1 MERDQLFSSYEM
13 GKAKRSTFKTKTAP
27 SSKGRL
33 HLLHMDLCGPMRV
46 ESINGKKYI
55 LVIVDDYSRYTIQ
68 DHINEPS
75 SSKLV
80 LNVVPLADKTD
91 ISLQELE
98 LLFNLMYKEYFNAG
112 NQSLSKS
119 SALSNN
125 LQQQDTQPTLNV
137 QTTLELIIPPTDVNV
152 EDNNTNQAED
162 AQFEAYIFINPFTL
176 PRTEAT
182 EASSQNVDTSNMH
195 TFYQRHRSEYH
206 WTKDHLLEQVC
217 GNPSKPVQIRR
228 QLATDPKMCMFVL
241 TVSTFEPKNIKETM
255 ADHAWIEAMQ
265 EELHQFD
272 RLNKEGID
280 FEESFAPVARLEAT
294 RIFVAYAA
302 HKSLTIYQMDVKTD
316 FLKGLL
322 KEEVYVK
329 QPDGFV
335 DPDHLEKVYLLR
347 KALYGSKQAS
357 RAWYDALSQFLI
369 SIGFTKGTI
378 DLTLFTIRYGEDI
391 LLVQFYFDD
400 IIFRSTNPK
409 YSKKF
414 EKLMHNR
421 FKMSMMGELKFSLVL
436 QIHQSP
442 RGIFINQSKYALDI
456 LKKHGMDKC
465 ANIGTPMATS
475 PKLDADLSGTPVD

>member
-1 MERDQLFSSYEM
+1 
-13 GKAKRSTFKTKTAP
+13 
-27 SSKGRL
+27 
-33 HLLHMDLCGPMRV
+33 
-46 ESINGKKYI
+46 
-55 LVIVDDYSRYTIQ
+55 
-68 DHINEPS
+68 
-75 SSKLV
+75 
-80 LNVVPLADKTD
+80 
-91 ISLQELE
+91 
-98 LLFNLMYKEYFNAG
+98 MYKEYFNVG

-137 QTTLELIIPPTDVNV
+137 QTTLELIIPPTNVNV

-162 AQFEAYIFINPFTL
+162 AQFEAYIFINPFTP
-176 PRTEAT
+176 PRTEAV

-195 TFYQRHRSEYH
+195 TFYQRHRSKYH

-217 GNPSKPVQIRR
+217 GNPSEPVQIRR
-228 QLATDPKMCMFVL
+228 QLATDPEMCMFVL
-241 TVSTFEPKNIKETM
+241 TVSTVEPKNIKETM

-272 RLNKEGID
+272 RLNVWELVDKPFGKTKEGID
-280 FEESFAPVARLEAT
+280 FEESFAPVARLEAA

-357 RAWYDALSQFLI
+357 RAW
-369 SIGFTKGTI
+369 
-378 DLTLFTIRYGEDI
+378 
-391 LLVQFYFDD
+391 
-400 IIFRSTNPK
+400 STNPK

-442 RGIFINQSKYALDI
+442 RG
-456 LKKHGMDKC
+456 
-465 ANIGTPMATS
+465 TPMATS
-475 PKLDADLSGTPVD
+475 PKLDADLSGTPVDQTKYQSMIGSLMYLTASRPDLVQSDCTAMSTAKAEYVHLSASCDQVLWMRIQLKDYGFDYNKIPLYCDSQSAIAISCTPMQHSPTKHINVCYHFIREQVENGIVELYFVRTEYQLADIFTKALSKERFKYLVRRLGMRCLTPTKLEVLANEIV